1 MCNAGTGIAPQ
12 RVGAWQSPP
21 RGWLRRYGA
30 AVPPGASRR
39 GVITPA
45 GVWPAM
51 KAGYRCCLPATAVQ
65 SCPPASPSRYC
76 PTPVPGGPRGAAALL
91 TFKPA
96 RGFGVEGGSRCLLS
110 LWHVCPPPAFFPFLG
125 TGWWHLPGTL
135 LLGTAPWHV
144 RGHRRRQPRSR
155 HRRQPGGG
163 GTGPTLPPS
172 LAAGC
177 ISPSL
182 SLAPPTRL
190 LLLIFNFIS
199 QTPCLIKR
207 RHLSLR
213 ADVGYLLL
221 QTSVGRMLPR
231 RNTPPTG
238 YFTGIKRGADT
249 PTPPPPS
256 PPQGALRGKDAV
268 FLHHR
273 AFSFPSSFNNNA
285 LKMFDICNKQLASC
299 YGRMSFYFRAG

>member
-1 MCNAGTGIAPQ
+1 MLRHCSPSNPHGVLGWKGGAGACFLYGMCVPPPPFSRSLAPAGGTCRGRSSLARHRGTCAGT
-12 RVGAWQSPP
+12 
-21 RGWLRRYGA
+21 
-30 AVPPGASRR
+30 
-39 GVITPA
+39 A
-45 GVWPAM
+45 G
-51 KAGYRCCLPATAVQ
+51 GNR
-65 SCPPASPSRYC
+65 
-76 PTPVPGGPRGAAALL
+76 
-91 TFKPA
+91 A
-96 RGFGVEGGSRCLLS
+96 RGTAGSR
-110 LWHVCPPPAFFPFLG
+110 
-125 TGWWHLPGTL
+125 
-135 LLGTAPWHV
+135 
-144 RGHRRRQPRSR
+144 
-155 HRRQPGGG
+155 GG

-249 PTPPPPS
+249 PTPPPS